1 MELAAILAL
10 DVLNGVASLILL
22 CTGLAIIFG
31 MMRIINLAHGEFL
44 MLGAY
49 ATVVSTNAGVNI
61 WVAMLVVAPL
71 FVGAVSLV
79 VERCL
84 IRFLYGRLVDTM
96 LATWGLSLFI
106 VGLVTTIYGN
116 TIQGVPT
123 PLGGFSIGAYR
134 SSLYTLFLVAMAAL
148 LLAAV
153 WTVLRYTRLGL
164 IARATMQNPNMAAA
178 EAALRQAQTAFDQA
192 KQEYDRAKVTTKVAG
207 IVQDPLATVGSML
220 SPGTPCATVVELD
233 PMKFITNVPE
243 SRIARAELGLPAK
256 VTTITGETIEG
267 KVSFIASLADAATR
281 SFPIE
286 IELPNKDGK
295 VLSGITATAVVNL
308 GTVPAHLL
316 PQSVLTLDDEGA
328 LGVRAV
334 KDGVVEFYPVTIISD
349 SRAGVWVTGL
359 PATVDVITIGQ
370 EFVVPGQKVQ
380 ATNVTGTPESS
391 ESKAAAE
398 GMQS

>member
-1 MELAAILAL
+1 MDLAAILAL

-22 CTGLAIIFG
+22 CTGLAVIFG

-61 WVAMLVVAPL
+61 WVAMLVVSPL

-79 VERCL
+79 IERCL

-134 SSLYTLFLVAMAAL
+134 SSLYTLFLVAMAVL

-153 WTVLRYTRLGL
+153 WAVLRYTRLGL

-178 EAALRQAQTAFDQA
+178 LGVSPNRVYMATFAVGAAITGLAGGLLAPVSGVVPTMGAAYVAKAF
-192 KQEYDRAKVTTKVAG
+192 
-207 IVQDPLATVGSML
+207 I
-220 SPGTPCATVVELD
+220 TVVGGGSAILAGTASAAGLFG
-233 PMKFITNVPE
+233 FINQMAAYLTTPVFGE
-243 SRIARAELGLPAK
+243 
-256 VTTITGETIEG
+256 VTLF
-267 KVSFIASLADAATR
+267 VSAIILIR
-281 SFPIE
+281 
-286 IELPNKDGK
+286 
-295 VLSGITATAVVNL
+295 V
-308 GTVPAHLL
+308 L
-316 PQSVLTLDDEGA
+316 PQG
-328 LGVRAV
+328 
-334 KDGVVEFYPVTIISD
+334 ISGRFFGR
-349 SRAGVWVTGL
+349 SL
-359 PATVDVITIGQ
+359 
-370 EFVVPGQKVQ
+370 
-380 ATNVTGTPESS
+380 
-391 ESKAAAE
+391 
-398 GMQS
+398 